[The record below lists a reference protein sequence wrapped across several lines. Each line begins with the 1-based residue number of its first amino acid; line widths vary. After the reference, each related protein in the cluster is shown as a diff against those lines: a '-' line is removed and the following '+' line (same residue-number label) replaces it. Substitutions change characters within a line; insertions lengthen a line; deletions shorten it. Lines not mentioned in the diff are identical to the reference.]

1 MRDQQLHKRQI
12 SRVARGRASIL
23 VAGAFALV
31 LGGCKRNTAKA
42 ADASSAQL
50 TVGTENV
57 AIAHI
62 GTVTNGPAIS
72 GSIEPELDATIR
84 AQVSGSVL
92 STSAE
97 VGQGVRKGQQLAQL
111 DATGLQDAFLSARSA
126 VASAQ
131 ATNEV
136 AQRNLARSR
145 TLLQA
150 GAIAQRDLETAQT
163 QASSAA
169 AALSDARARLAAAQ
183 KNFENT
189 RIVAP
194 FTGVVSQKSVGA
206 GDVVQPGTALYTV
219 VDPTTMRLEASVPSD
234 QLTLVHV
241 GTDVTFSVTG
251 LANREFHGRVT
262 RVSPAVDPTTRQ
274 VQIIVSIPNPGHML
288 VAGLYADGRVS
299 SSTRQGIVVP
309 NAAVDLRMQR
319 PAVLRVH
326 DGKVERVDVTL
337 GLHDPTTETVEIAS
351 GVQPGDT
358 LLLGQAQAITPGTPV
373 KVEAPPADASVGA
386 AGAGGPANAG
396 TSASGNGTSGN
407 GTTNGGT
414 NGGAGAGASQPSQ
427 PSSPATS
434 SGNQTT
440 NRPSAGSQGGNPRS

>member
-1 MRDQQLHKRQI
+1 MRDQQLQI
-12 SRVARGRASIL
+12 SRVAASPRLVSL
-23 VAGAFALV
+23 VAAGAIALT
-31 LGGCKRNTAKA
+31 LAGCKRNTARA
-42 ADASSAQL
+42 ADPASTEL

-57 AIAHI
+57 AITHI

-72 GSIEPELDATIR
+72 GSIEPELNATIR

-97 VGQGVRKGQQLAQL
+97 VGQTVKKGQQLAQL

-163 QASSAA
+163 QASSAS

-194 FTGVVSQKSVGA
+194 FTGVVSQKSVSP
-206 GDVVQPGTALYTV
+206 GDVVQPGGALYTV
-219 VDPTTMRLEASVPSD
+219 VDPTTMRLEAAVPSD
-234 QLTLVHV
+234 QLSLVHV
-241 GTDVTFSVTG
+241 GTDVAFDVTG
-251 LANREFHGRVT
+251 IANREFHGRVT

-274 VQIIVSIPNPGHML
+274 VQIIVSIPNPGHTL

-299 SSTRQGIVVP
+299 SSTRQGVVAP

-319 PAVLRVH
+319 PAVLRVRG
-326 DGKVERVDVTL
+326 GKVERVDVTL
-337 GLHDPTTETVEIAS
+337 GLHDPNTETVEIVS

-358 LLLGQAQAITPGTPV
+358 LLLGAAQGITPGTPV
-373 KVEAPPADASVGA
+373 RIEAPPADRST
-386 AGAGGPANAG
+386 NQS
-396 TSASGNGTSGN
+396 TASGS
-407 GTTNGGT
+407 
-414 NGGAGAGASQPSQ
+414 
-427 PSSPATS
+427 
-434 SGNQTT
+434 
-440 NRPSAGSQGGNPRS
+440 PSAAARTAPRAQQ

>member
-1 MRDQQLHKRQI
+1 MRDQIHSRGAPSRSAPLHPRP
-12 SRVARGRASIL
+12 RHAPP
-23 VAGAFALV
+23 AGAVVLTVLLAGALA
-31 LGGCKRNTAKA
+31 LGAAGCRRNTARA
-42 ADASSAQL
+42 ADAAGAQL

-57 AIAHI
+57 AIARI

-72 GSIEPELDATIR
+72 GSIEPALDATIR
-84 AQVSGSVL
+84 AQVAGSVL

-97 VGQGVRKGQQLAQL
+97 VGQPVRKGQQLAQL
-111 DATGLQDAFLSARSA
+111 DATALQDAFLSARSA

-194 FTGVVSQKSVGA
+194 FSGVVSQKSVSA

-219 VDPTTMRLEASVPSD
+219 VDPSTMRLEASVPSD
-234 QLTLVHV
+234 QLTLVHT
-241 GTDVTFSVTG
+241 GTDVTFTVTG
-251 LANREFHGRVT
+251 LAGREFHGRVT
-262 RVSPAVDPTTRQ
+262 RVSPAVDPATRQ
-274 VQIIVSIPNPGHML
+274 VQIIVSIPNPGRML

-299 SSTRQGIVVP
+299 SSTRQGVVVP

-319 PAVLRVH
+319 PAVLRIRN
-326 DGKVERVDVTL
+326 GKVERVDVTL
-337 GLHDPTTETVEIAS
+337 GMHDPSTETVEIAS

-373 KVEAPPADASVGA
+373 RVEAPPADAGIGA
-386 AGAGGPANAG
+386 AGVGGPA
-396 TSASGNGTSGN
+396 
-407 GTTNGGT
+407 
-414 NGGAGAGASQPSQ
+414 PH
-427 PSSPATS
+427 PATS
-434 SGNQTT
+434 AGDQTT
-440 NRPSAGSQGGNPRS
+440 NRPTSGGSRSGNPRS

>member
-1 MRDQQLHKRQI
+1 MPDQSAIHGVTQRRSTIHSPPLATALLAG
-12 SRVARGRASIL
+12 VLLLGAS
-23 VAGAFALV
+23 A
-31 LGGCKRNTAKA
+31 CKRKTANA
-42 ADASSAQL
+42 ADATNAQL

-97 VGQGVRKGQQLAQL
+97 VGQSVRKGQQLAQL
-111 DATGLQDAFLSARSA
+111 DAAGLQDAFLSARSA

-131 ATNEV
+131 ATNDV
-136 AQRNLARSR
+136 AQRNLARSQ

-194 FTGVVSQKSVGA
+194 FRGVVSAKSVSP
-206 GDVVQPGTALYTV
+206 GDVVQPGGALYTV

-234 QLTLVHV
+234 QLALVHV
-241 GTDVTFSVTG
+241 GTDVTFDVTG
-251 LANREFHGRVT
+251 IPGREFTGRVT

-274 VQIIVSIPNPGHML
+274 VQIIVSIPNAGHLL
-288 VAGLYADGRVS
+288 VAGLYANGRIS
-299 SSTRQGIVVP
+299 SSTRQGVVVP

-319 PAVLRVH
+319 PAVLRIKN
-326 DGKVERVDVTL
+326 GKVERVDVTV
-337 GLHDPTTETVEIAS
+337 GLHDPSTETVEIAS

-358 LLLGQAQAITPGTPV
+358 LLLGAAQGITPGTPV
-373 KVEAPPADASVGA
+373 RVAAPPSDQTPNQPTT
-386 AGAGGPANAG
+386 GGSH
-396 TSASGNGTSGN
+396 SA
-407 GTTNGGT
+407 
-414 NGGAGAGASQPSQ
+414 
-427 PSSPATS
+427 
-434 SGNQTT
+434 
-440 NRPSAGSQGGNPRS
+440 NPRS

>member
-1 MRDQQLHKRQI
+1 MRDQVQKHI
-12 SRVARGRASIL
+12 TFNAVATTLLAS
-23 VAGAFALV
+23 ALV
-31 LGGCKRNTAKA
+31 LGASGCKRNTANA
-42 ADASSAQL
+42 ADPASTQL
-50 TVGTENV
+50 TVGTENIS
-57 AIAHI
+57 IAHV

-97 VGQGVRKGQQLAQL
+97 VGQSVKKGQQLAQL

-150 GAIAQRDLETAQT
+150 GAIAPRDLETAQT

-194 FTGVVSQKSVGA
+194 FSGVVSVKSVSP
-206 GDVVQPGTALYTV
+206 GDVVQPGGALFTV
-219 VDPTTMRLEASVPSD
+219 VDPSTMRLEASVPSD

-241 GTDVTFSVTG
+241 GTDVTFNVTG
-251 LANREFHGRVT
+251 IANREFHGRVT
-262 RVSPAVDPTTRQ
+262 RVSPAVDPATRQ
-274 VQIIVSIPNPGHML
+274 VQIIVSIPNAGHML
-288 VAGLYADGRVS
+288 VAGLYANGRVS
-299 SSTRQGIVVP
+299 SSTRQGVVVP
-309 NAAVDLRMQR
+309 NGAVDLRMQR
-319 PAVLRVH
+319 PAVLRIRN
-326 DGKVERVDVTL
+326 GKVERVDVTL
-337 GLHDPTTETVEIAS
+337 GMHDPSTETVEIAT

-358 LLLGQAQAITPGTPV
+358 LLLGAAQGITPGTPV
-373 KVEAPPADASVGA
+373 RVEAPPADASVGA
-386 AGAGGPANAG
+386 PAGAGGPA
-396 TSASGNGTSGN
+396 T
-407 GTTNGGT
+407 
-414 NGGAGAGASQPSQ
+414 SQPVTSQ
-427 PSSPATS
+427 PATS
-434 SGNQTT
+434 QGDQTT
-440 NRPSAGSQGGNPRS
+440 NRPSAGPQGGNPRS